1 MVRVTFI
8 GHDPGEAIVGE
19 SRPGEMFRGDEAGGA
34 GTDYAAEA
42 RSRRRGWTQG
52 VVVQLADGRGWLLP
66 RVDIPLL
73 ITTPGLQDDLIATFR
88 LIHDMQGEVDETKGH
103 VINLV
108 HYHGHMANVGI
119 RLLQVNYD
127 LPEAEWKSLLA
138 FDTIFPM
145 LTFTRAVSEL
155 IGDSAGVWMPF
166 YLTHG
171 PDGADFLVCN

>member
-1 MVRVTFI
+1 M
-8 GHDPGEAIVGE
+8 GE
-19 SRPGEMFRGDEAGGA
+19 SRPGGIFRGDEAGGA
-34 GTDYAAEA
+34 GTDHAAEA

-52 VVVQLADGRGWLLP
+52 LVVRLADGRDWLLP

-73 ITTPGLQDDLIATFR
+73 ITTPGLQDDLIATFK
-88 LIHDMQGEVDETKGH
+88 LIHDMQGELDGTKGH
-103 VINLV
+103 VLNLV

-127 LPEAEWKSLLA
+127 LRDADWRSLLA

-145 LTFTRAVSEL
+145 LTFTRAVSES

-171 PDGADFLVCN
+171 REGAEFLAGN